1 MRVAD
6 KHAVMEDERVKAAA
20 ANVEAAL
27 EGDGRALIRAS
38 GTEPLVRVMVEAPT
52 MEQCERYVDEVARV
66 IESL

>member
-1 MRVAD
+1 MRVED
-6 KHAVMEDERVKAAA
+6 KHAVMENEAVKAAA
-20 ANVEAAL
+20 ESVEAAL

-52 MEQCERYVDEVARV
+52 MEQCEHYVDEVVRV